1 MIGIEAGAEVFGSPE
16 SSHGPFVR
24 LRTGLLASATAAM
37 LWPQRSTN
45 ANAQLRVRFGK
56 SLFTRSSRPAGRS
69 FL

>member
-24 LRTGLLASATAAM
+24 LRTGLLASATAALLCPM
-37 LWPQRSTN
+37 RS
-45 ANAQLRVRFGK
+45 ASASAQLRVRFGK